1 MHKILYYF
9 VIFILIASC
18 NNTNNTERSIE
29 ELVPDNAT
37 FVLSINSIESFKSAL
52 KNTDL
57 ISKTGLLSPLQKAL

>member
-52 KNTDL
+52 KTR
-57 ISKTGLLSPLQKAL
+57 T